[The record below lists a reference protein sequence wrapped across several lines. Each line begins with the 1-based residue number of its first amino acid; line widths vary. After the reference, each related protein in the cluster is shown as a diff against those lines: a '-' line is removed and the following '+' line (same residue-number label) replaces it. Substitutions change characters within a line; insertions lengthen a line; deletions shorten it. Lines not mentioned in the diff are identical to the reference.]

1 MQIKNVSQFDIFSR
15 KHLREM
21 MDSDD
26 DFAAKSRCPEGEEAE
41 EAQKLF
47 WKKKSVQ
54 IDRPGGY

>member
-47 WKKKSVQ
+47 
-54 IDRPGGY
+54 